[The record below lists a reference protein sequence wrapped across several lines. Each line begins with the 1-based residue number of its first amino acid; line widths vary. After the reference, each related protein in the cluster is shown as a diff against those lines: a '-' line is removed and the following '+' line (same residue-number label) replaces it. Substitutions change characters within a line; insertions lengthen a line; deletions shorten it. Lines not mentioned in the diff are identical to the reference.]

1 MDSYPVLLGLKPA
14 NCVFD
19 VFVAVALL
27 SMEKLP
33 FLLQDLCSSPGID
46 PPLPR
51 LPPPPAPKR
60 IKPLEGKLQKVSK
73 IHFPAFALE

>member
-33 FLLQDLCSSPGID
+33 FLLQALFCSSTGID

-51 LPPPPAPKR
+51 LPSLPPPPPPHVLNRLRKNF
-60 IKPLEGKLQKVSK
+60 KK
-73 IHFPAFALE
+73 